1 MMPAIRGP
9 YLSHGP
15 RIRLKP
21 RLKSPRLSAGMIET
35 PHHKILMGLVF
46 VWAALP
52 ISKTS
57 FPVLRLYD
65 VAVVGINAVVKKR
78 CCPIMES
85 FAPIIR
91 KVISILRSLR
101 AELAIFSHAY

>member
-1 MMPAIRGP
+1 MPAIRGP

-21 RLKSPRLSAGMIET
+21 HLKSPRLSAGMIET
-35 PHHKILMGLVF
+35 LHHKILMGLVF

-57 FPVLRLYD
+57 IPVLRLYD
-65 VAVVGINAVVKKR
+65 VAVVGINAVVKKGVVQ
-78 CCPIMES
+78 S
-85 FAPIIR
+85 W
-91 KVISILRSLR
+91 SHSLP
-101 AELAIFSHAY
+101 LLGK

>member
-1 MMPAIRGP
+1 MPAIRGR

-57 FPVLRLYD
+57 IPVLRLYD
-65 VAVVGINAVVKKR
+65 VAVVGINAVVKKGVVQ
-78 CCPIMES
+78 PWS
-85 FAPIIR
+85 H
-91 KVISILRSLR
+91 SLP
-101 AELAIFSHAY
+101 LLGK